1 MLKGKKKK
9 LLIIVTAIV
18 VIAFIGFGTVKASKK
33 EKNPGMSVQT
43 VEINK
48 QDIES
53 HIQATGQIL
62 SMDKREIVS
71 DVEEKIEKMLVEK
84 GQKVEKGQVL
94 MELEKTNIDYK
105 IKEAKGRLEI
115 EENTL
120 AQLKTDLE
128 IDLSNAEIKYKDAL
142 DTYERNKKLY
152 EANALSKSELDDSKN
167 TLDEMHNQYVSAEK
181 KLGDGENTGEIAKQK
196 KQIKLTQLQLEK
208 AKDDLEKYSIKSP
221 ITGTIV
227 DMKISESGIIE
238 NHVVLMYIQ
247 DVDHLE
253 IVTEINEYDA
263 SKMKLGDCVKIS
275 GDAFE
280 GKEYKGKVKYVGPFA
295 KTVETGRG
303 KENVV
308 EIKVAIEDIDEYLK
322 PGFSAK
328 MDILTESKKD
338 VYVLPYETIFT
349 KKNGDQVIFVVKNG
363 KVKEQKI
370 EMGIESDLEV
380 EVIGKG
386 LKEKD
391 KVIMNPTENIK
402 DGDSVNENQ
411 VM

>member
-9 LLIIVTAIV
+9 VLIIATIIAVMFAIG
-18 VIAFIGFGTVKASKK
+18 IGKVKASKK
-33 EKNPGMSVQT
+33 GQTPIMSVET
-43 VEINK
+43 VEIKK
-48 QDIES
+48 QNIES
-53 HIQATGQIL
+53 HIQVTGQIL

-94 MELEKTNIDYK
+94 MELEKTDILYK
-105 IKEAKGRLEI
+105 IKEAQASLSIAENDLEQLKAELEI
-115 EENTL
+115 E
-120 AQLKTDLE
+120 
-128 IDLSNAEIKYKDAL
+128 LSNAEIKYKDAK
-142 DTYERNKKLY
+142 DNYEKNKQLY

-167 TLDEMHNQYVSAEK
+167 NLDEMYNQYALVK
-181 KLGDGENTGEIAKQK
+181 KKIGDRENTGEIAKKK
-196 KQIKLTQLQLEK
+196 KQIKLAKLQLEK
-208 AKDDLEKYSIKSP
+208 ANEDLKKYTIKSP

-238 NHVVLMYIQ
+238 NHVPLMYIQ

-253 IVTEINEYDA
+253 IVTDVNEYDA
-263 SKMKLGDCVKIS
+263 SKIKIGDSVKIT

-280 GKEYKGKVKYVGPFA
+280 GKEYKGKVEYVGPFA
-295 KTVETGRG
+295 KTVQTGRG

-308 EIKVAIEDIDEYLK
+308 EIKVAIEDIDSYLK

-338 VYVLPYETIFT
+338 TYVLPYEAIYT
-349 KKNGDQVIFVVKNG
+349 KKNGDKVIFIVRNG

-370 EMGIESDLEV
+370 ETGIESDLEI
-380 EVIGKG
+380 EVIGKE

-391 KVIMNPTENIK
+391 RVIMNPTENIK
-402 DGDSVNENQ
+402 DGIEVKENK

>member
-1 MLKGKKKK
+1 MLKGNKKK
-9 LLIIVTAIV
+9 LLIIVTIIL
-18 VIAFIGFGTVKASKK
+18 VIAVVGIGKVKASKK
-33 EKNPGMSVQT
+33 NENMGLNVQT

-48 QDIES
+48 QNIES
-53 HIQATGQIL
+53 RIQATGQIL

-94 MELEKTNIDYK
+94 MELEKTNINYK
-105 IKEAKGRLEI
+105 IKEAEERLAI

-120 AQLKTDLE
+120 VQLKTDLE
-128 IDLSNAEIKYKDAL
+128 IDLSNAEIKYKDASN
-142 DTYERNKKLY
+142 TYERNKKLY
-152 EANALSKSELDDSKN
+152 EANALSKSELDTSKN
-167 TLDEMHNQYVSAEK
+167 DMDEMYNSYTSAKK
-181 KLGDGENTGEIAKQK
+181 KLGDGETTGKIAKQK
-196 KQIKLTQLQLEK
+196 KQISLTKLQLEK

-221 ITGTIV
+221 LTGTIV

-263 SKMKLGDCVKIS
+263 SKIKLGDTVKIS

-308 EIKVAIEDIDEYLK
+308 EIKVDIEDIDEYLK

-328 MDILTESKKD
+328 MDILTESKEN
-338 VYVLPYETIFT
+338 VFVLPYETIFT
-349 KKNGDQVIFVVKNG
+349 KKNGDQVIFIVRDG
-363 KVKEQKI
+363 KVKEEKI
-370 EMGIESDLEV
+370 KTGIESDLEV
-380 EVIGKG
+380 EIMGKE
-386 LKEKD
+386 LKAKD

-402 DGDSVNENQ
+402 EGDSVNENQ

>member
-1 MLKGKKKK
+1 MLKGNKKK
-9 LLIIVTAIV
+9 LLIIVTIIL
-18 VIAFIGFGTVKASKK
+18 VIAVVGIGKVKASKK
-33 EKNPGMSVQT
+33 NENMGLNVQT

-48 QDIES
+48 QNIES
-53 HIQATGQIL
+53 RIQATGQIL

-94 MELEKTNIDYK
+94 MELEKTNINYK
-105 IKEAKGRLEI
+105 IKEAEERLAI

-120 AQLKTDLE
+120 VQLKTDLE
-128 IDLSNAEIKYKDAL
+128 IDLSNAEIKYKDASN
-142 DTYERNKKLY
+142 TYERNKKLY
-152 EANALSKSELDDSKN
+152 EANALSKSELDTSKN
-167 TLDEMHNQYVSAEK
+167 DMDEMYNSYTLAKK
-181 KLGDGENTGEIAKQK
+181 KLGDGETTGKIAKQK
-196 KQIKLTQLQLEK
+196 KQISLTKLQLEK

-221 ITGTIV
+221 LTGTIV

-263 SKMKLGDCVKIS
+263 SKIKLGDTVKIS

-308 EIKVAIEDIDEYLK
+308 EIKVDIEDIDEYLK

-328 MDILTESKKD
+328 MDILTESKEN
-338 VYVLPYETIFT
+338 VFVLPYETIFT
-349 KKNGDQVIFVVKNG
+349 KKNGDQVIFIVRDG
-363 KVKEQKI
+363 KVKEEKI
-370 EMGIESDLEV
+370 KTGIESDLEV
-380 EVIGKG
+380 EIMGKE
-386 LKEKD
+386 LKAKD

-402 DGDSVNENQ
+402 EGDSVNENQ

>member
-9 LLIIVTAIV
+9 LLIATIIAV
-18 VIAFIGFGTVKASKK
+18 VIAVVAMENVKAG
-33 EKNPGMSVQT
+33 KNNENMGLNVQT

-48 QDIES
+48 QNIES

-94 MELEKTNIDYK
+94 MELEKTNINYK
-105 IKEAKGRLEI
+105 IKEAEGKLEI

-120 AQLKTDLE
+120 EQLKTDLE
-128 IDLSNAEIKYKDAL
+128 IDLNNAEIKYQDAL

-152 EANALSKSELDDSKN
+152 EESVLSKSELDTSKN
-167 TLDEMHNQYVSAEK
+167 NMDEMNNQYISAKK
-181 KLGDGENTGEIAKQK
+181 KLGDGETTGEIAKQK
-196 KQIKLTQLQLEK
+196 KQIELTKLQLEK
-208 AKDDLEKYSIKSP
+208 AKDDFEKYSIKSP
-221 ITGTIV
+221 LTGTIV
-227 DMKISESGIIE
+227 ETKISESGIIE
-238 NHVVLMYIQ
+238 SRVPLMYIQ

-263 SKMKLGDCVKIS
+263 SKIKLEDTVKIT

-280 GKEYKGKVKYVGPFA
+280 GKEYKGTVKYVGPFA
-295 KTVETGRG
+295 KTVETGKG
-303 KENVV
+303 NENVV
-308 EIKVAIEDIDEYLK
+308 EIKVDIEDIDEYLK

-328 MDILTESKKD
+328 MDILTESKEN
-338 VYVLPYETIFT
+338 VLALPYETIFT
-349 KKNGDQVIFVVKNG
+349 KKNGDQVIFIVKNG

-370 EMGIESDLEV
+370 KTGIESDLEI

-391 KVIMNPTENIK
+391 QVIMNPTENIK
-402 DGDSVNENQ
+402 EGDSVNENQ